1 MASPIAT
8 IHTQVVR
15 AVLLVSHS
23 KEGMTMADDIAM
35 NINSNDLVIR
45 DGDIFLIDNAER
57 VAQQILIT
65 LRFWYG
71 EWFLNTTEGVPY
83 LEYILVKNPNLAHV
97 RQILTEAIES
107 VPGVVSLDSMDIDFD
122 RQGRTLAVE
131 YSATT
136 DFGLLTRRE
145 VLGYVRD

>member
-1 MASPIAT
+1 MA
-8 IHTQVVR
+8 
-15 AVLLVSHS
+15 
-23 KEGMTMADDIAM
+23 EDIAM
-35 NINSNDLVIR
+35 NVNSNDLVVK
-45 DGDIFLIDNAER
+45 DGDLMLIDNAER

-97 RQILTEAIES
+97 RQVLTEAIGS
-107 VPGVVSLDSMDIDFD
+107 VPGVVSLDSMDFEYD
-122 RQGRTLAVE
+122 RQGRTLAVD

-136 DFGLLTRRE
+136 DYGLLTRRE
-145 VLGYVRD
+145 VLGYGRN